1 MSQEPSQQRLLPKPK
16 PQLLLPPAPEQ
27 PRLPPADVHPA
38 LPPGRSPLALPPGR
52 SPLALPPGQAH
63 PALPPGKSPLLL
75 PPPKTPLLLPP
86 ASDAANKASDA
97 FGKAAAEVRPD
108 NAQNLGQRA
117 AESGKTNQSPGN
129 QNAALDQAVKNAPPQ
144 AQQEVLKGAVEN
156 AKTAETPSQK
166 TQVVQNT
173 VNAAVES
180 ADPKGALQEV
190 AKAGANDPS
199 LKTTDAA
206 NPAPGNTSPA
216 PDATHSTPD
225 ATNST
230 PNTQSAPGADANS
243 GNTIGKSILGRFLG
257 GVNLYGDIT
266 SAIGKFKDGSE
277 NNNPV
282 STVAGWLNV
291 AKGAL
296 DLGSMGQQEANF
308 LTTNLGDV
316 GSKAWR
322 FLSNTTVGDAASGL
336 AQMGKNGLSKLGSAL
351 TKPLQLADITQGASS
366 LWQGTR
372 NVVGS
377 TVSAAGDFLKEG
389 GSQFLDEVG
398 FNKGSMAPITDAL
411 GGAFRYAKNTS
422 VTQALG
428 DAGHGLG
435 SLMNSGGDALRS
447 AWQFANK
454 PLNFG
459 DMWSGLKGGFNT
471 AKTEI
476 GAFGKTADPGKFG
489 TAANVL
495 GGVLTSI
502 DQYGN
507 SNAETTAGKS
517 ISATGAGVTNFLFNQ
532 GMPVTAV
539 VDSLLGLG
547 LGQINE
553 KNADGSV
560 DATRNGVKNST
571 IGNTLNKSIDTVTS
585 LGEGILTGE
594 TGGMEKT
601 HEALKRGDG
610 GMLLQGASAA
620 GDSIAALTSGDPRAV
635 SDFAEAS
642 QRGDYGFVGQFGAA
656 LGEGLANPG
665 AVVDF
670 YKDAISGWFR

>member
-1 MSQEPSQQRLLPKPK
+1 MSHEPSPQRLLPKPK
-16 PQLLLPPAPEQ
+16 PVPLLPPAPEH
-27 PRLPPADVHPA
+27 PMLPAPEVRPA
-38 LPPGRSPLALPPGR
+38 LPPGRSPLALPP
-52 SPLALPPGQAH
+52 AQVH
-63 PALPPGKSPLLL
+63 PALPPGPMHPALPPGRSPLLL
-75 PPPKTPLLLPP
+75 PPPKTPLMLPP
-86 ASDAANKASDA
+86 PSDAANKASEA
-97 FGKAAAEVRPD
+97 LGRAATDVRPE

-117 AESGKTNQSPGN
+117 AESGKGNLNPGG
-129 QNAALDQAVKNAPPQ
+129 QNPALDQAVKNAPPQ
-144 AQQEVLKGAVEN
+144 AQQQVLKGAVES
-156 AKTAETPSQK
+156 AKTADTPAQKSQG
-166 TQVVQNT
+166 VQNA

-180 ADPKGALQEV
+180 NDPKGALQEV
-190 AKAGANDPS
+190 AKAGASDPS
-199 LKTTDAA
+199 LQTAEPANKAPTNSTAPESPHATPDAAHSAPDAA
-206 NPAPGNTSPA
+206 NSA
-216 PDATHSTPD
+216 PDA
-225 ATNST
+225 AGNS
-230 PNTQSAPGADANS
+230 
-243 GNTIGKSILGRFLG
+243 TIGKSILGRFLG

-266 SAIGKFKDGSE
+266 GAISKFKDGSE
-277 NNNPV
+277 NNNPL
-282 STVAGWLNV
+282 STVSGWLNV

-322 FLSNTTVGDAASGL
+322 FLSNTTVGDAASSVF
-336 AQMGKNGLSKLGSAL
+336 QMGRTGLSQLGSAL
-351 TKPLQLADITQGASS
+351 TKPLSMADVAQGASS

-377 TVSAAGDFLKEG
+377 TVNAAGSFLKEG
-389 GSQFLDEVG
+389 GTAFLDEVG

-459 DMWSGLKGGFNT
+459 EMWTGVKNGVGA
-471 AKTEI
+471 AKSEI
-476 GAFGKTADPGKFG
+476 GAFGKTADAGKFG
-489 TAANVL
+489 TAANVV
-495 GGVLTSI
+495 GGLLTGI
-502 DQYGN
+502 DQFSG
-507 SNAETTAGKS
+507 SNAETTAGKTV
-517 ISATGAGVTNFLFNQ
+517 SATGAGVTNFLFNQ

-553 KNADGSV
+553 KNADGST

-571 IGNTLNKSIDTVTS
+571 IGNTLNKSIDTITS
-585 LGEGILTGE
+585 LGEGLITGE

-620 GDSIAALTSGDPRAV
+620 GDSIAALTSGDSRAV

-656 LGEGLANPG
+656 LGEGLADPG
-665 AVVDF
+665 SVVDF

>member
-1 MSQEPSQQRLLPKPK
+1 M
-16 PQLLLPPAPEQ
+16 LPPGRSP
-27 PRLPPADVHPA
+27 LA
-38 LPPGRSPLALPPGR
+38 LPPGPAHPMLPPARSPLALPPGR
-52 SPLALPPGQAH
+52 SPLALPP
-63 PALPPGKSPLLL
+63 
-75 PPPKTPLLLPP
+75 
-86 ASDAANKASDA
+86 ASDAANQASDS

-108 NAQNLGQRA
+108 NAQTLGQRA
-117 AESGKTNQSPGN
+117 ADTGKGSQSPGK

-144 AQQEVLKGAVEN
+144 AQSEVLKGAVES
-156 AKTAETPSQK
+156 AKTADTPAQK
-166 TQVVQNT
+166 AQGVQDA

-180 ADPKGALQEV
+180 SNPKGALQEV
-190 AKAGANDPS
+190 AKAGASDPS
-199 LKTTDAA
+199 LSSPDAA
-206 NPAPGNTSPA
+206 KPAQSNTSPA
-216 PDATHSTPD
+216 PDATPATPATPD
-225 ATNST
+225 S
-230 PNTQSAPGADANS
+230 QSAPGADAAG

-266 SAIGKFKDGSE
+266 GAINKFKDGSE
-277 NNNPV
+277 NNNPT
-282 STVAGWLNV
+282 STVSGWLNL

-316 GSKAWR
+316 GGKAWR
-322 FLSNTTVGDAASGL
+322 YLSNTTVGDAASSL
-336 AQMGKNGLSKLGSAL
+336 FQMGKNGLGQIGSAL

-372 NVVGS
+372 SVVGS
-377 TVSAAGDFLKEG
+377 TLSAGRDFLKEG
-389 GSQFLDEVG
+389 GSQFLDEIG
-398 FNKGSMAPITDAL
+398 FSKGPMSMVPEAL
-411 GGAFRYAKNTS
+411 SGAFQYAKNTS

-459 DMWSGLKGGFNT
+459 EMWNG
-471 AKTEI
+471 AKT
-476 GAFGKTADPGKFG
+476 GLSSARSQVSAFGKTPDPGKFG

-495 GGVLTSI
+495 GGVLTGI
-502 DQYGN
+502 DQYGS

-517 ISATGAGVTNFLFNQ
+517 VSATGAGVTNFLFNQ
-532 GMPVTAV
+532 GLPVTAV
-539 VDSLLGLG
+539 VDSLVGLG
-547 LGQINE
+547 LGQIDE
-553 KNADGSV
+553 KNADGSIN
-560 DATRNGVKNST
+560 ATRNGVKNST
-571 IGNTLNKSIDTVTS
+571 IGNTLNKSIDTITS
-585 LGEGILTGE
+585 LGEGLITGE

-620 GDSIAALTSGDPRAV
+620 GDSIAALTSGDSRAV

-642 QRGDYGFVGQFGAA
+642 QRGDYGFIGQFGAA
-656 LGEGLANPG
+656 LGEGLADPG
-665 AVVDF
+665 SVVDF

>member
-1 MSQEPSQQRLLPKPK
+1 MSQEPSQQRLLPPPK
-16 PQLLLPPAPEQ
+16 PQLLLPPAPQ
-27 PRLPPADVHPA
+27 HPLLPPVQMQPA
-38 LPPGRSPLALPPGR
+38 LPPGRSPLALPPG
-52 SPLALPPGQAH
+52 PAH
-63 PALPPGKSPLLL
+63 PALPPGRSPLLL

-86 ASDAANKASDA
+86 PSDAANKASDA

-117 AESGKTNQSPGN
+117 AESGKGSGSPGS
-129 QNAALDQAVKNAPPQ
+129 QNAALDQAVKHAPPQ
-144 AQQEVLKGAVEN
+144 AQGEVLKGAVES
-156 AKTAETPSQK
+156 AKTAETPGQK
-166 TQVVQNT
+166 TQVVQNA

-180 ADPKGALQEV
+180 ADPKTALQEV
-190 AKAGANDPS
+190 AKAGASDPS
-199 LKTTDAA
+199 LTSTDAA
-206 NPAPGNTSPA
+206 SPAPAGSSPA
-216 PDATHSTPD
+216 PDAANAAPD
-225 ATNST
+225 AN
-230 PNTQSAPGADANS
+230 PAPAADAAGGS
-243 GNTIGKSILGRFLG
+243 TIGKSILGRFLG

-266 SAIGKFKDGSE
+266 GAISKFKDGSE
-277 NNNPV
+277 NNNPM
-282 STVAGWLNV
+282 STVSGWLNV

-296 DLGSMGQQEANF
+296 DLGSMGPQEAKF

-316 GSKAWR
+316 AGPAWR
-322 FLSNTTVGDAASGL
+322 YLKNTNVGDAASDVL
-336 AQMGKNGLSKLGSAL
+336 QMAKSGLSKIGPAL
-351 TKPLQLADITQGASS
+351 TKPLGMADIAQGASS

-377 TVSAAGDFLKEG
+377 TLSATGSFLKEG
-389 GSQFLDEVG
+389 GTQFLDEVG

-428 DAGHGLG
+428 DAGRGMG

-459 DMWSGLKGGFNT
+459 EMWNGAKGGLRS
-471 AKTEI
+471 AKNQVS
-476 GAFGKTADPGKFG
+476 AFGKTPDPGKFG
-489 TAANVL
+489 TAANVA
-495 GGVLTSI
+495 GGLITAV
-502 DQYGN
+502 DQFGS
-507 SNAETTAGKS
+507 SNAETTAGKTV
-517 ISATGAGVTNFLFNQ
+517 SATGAGVTNFLFNQ

-547 LGQINE
+547 LGQIDE

-571 IGNTLNKSIDTVTS
+571 IGNTLNKSIDTITS
-585 LGEGILTGE
+585 LGEGLITGE

-620 GDSIAALTSGDPRAV
+620 GDSIAALTSGDANAV

-642 QRGDYGFVGQFGAA
+642 QRGDYGFIGQFGAA
-656 LGEGLANPG
+656 LGEGLADPG
-665 AVVDF
+665 SVVDF